1 LEAGNNMKKIKPADR
16 TENVRHA
23 LRDIVPLAQQ
33 VEKSGKKVIYLN
45 IGDPMTFDYRTPEHI
60 WKAIFDHKKES
71 EGYANALGSDGARKA
86 VASYAVRSGVKE
98 VSMDDVMVF
107 AGGSE
112 SILLSMQ
119 ALLNPG
125 ENMLTPCP
133 AYSIYTGE
141 INFLG
146 AELNEY
152 YLDEENDWQPDLDGL
167 EKKINSKTRA
177 IAIISPNN
185 PTGSVMS
192 KSTLKKIVD
201 IAGSHDL
208 FIFSD
213 ETYDQ
218 LLFDN
223 EKFVPAASISGDV
236 PVISSGSISKNY
248 LAPGFRA
255 GWIYKY
261 DPQGVMNDYFEGI
274 KKLARL
280 RLSPVAP
287 MQYAVEAALNGPHDH
302 LKGLVQ
308 KLQRRRDITYK
319 RLNEIEGLSCVKPKG
334 AFYAYPKIHL
344 DIKSDKDFVLQL
356 LKETGVLVVYGEGF
370 GQKPG
375 EKHFRIV
382 FLPTEETLNEAF
394 DKIEEFIK
402 KNYSK

>member
-1 LEAGNNMKKIKPADR
+1 MKKILPAER
-16 TENVRHA
+16 TEQVRHA

-33 VEKSGKKVIYLN
+33 VEKSGKKVLYLN
-45 IGDPMTFDYRTPEHI
+45 IGDPMTFDYRTPDHI
-60 WKAIFDHKKES
+60 WKAIFDHKKEA

-86 VASYAVRSGVKE
+86 IADYAVRSGVKGIGSE
-98 VSMDDVMVF
+98 DVMVF

-152 YLDEENDWQPDLDGL
+152 YLDEENDWQPDLDDL
-167 EKKINSKTRA
+167 EKKINSKTKA
-177 IAIISPNN
+177 ITIISPNN

-208 FIFSD
+208 FVFSD

-218 LLFDN
+218 LLFDD
-223 EKFVPAASISGDV
+223 EKFVPVASVAGDV

-255 GWIYKY
+255 GWIYRH
-261 DPQGVMNDYFEGI
+261 DPKEVMGDYFEAI

-287 MQYAVEAALNGPHDH
+287 MQYAVEAALNGPQAH

-308 KLQRRRDITYK
+308 KLQKRRDITYK

-356 LKETGVLVVYGEGF
+356 LKDKGVLVVYGEGF
-370 GQKPG
+370 GQRPG

-382 FLPTEETLNEAF
+382 FLPPEETLNEAF

-402 KNYSK
+402 ENYRK